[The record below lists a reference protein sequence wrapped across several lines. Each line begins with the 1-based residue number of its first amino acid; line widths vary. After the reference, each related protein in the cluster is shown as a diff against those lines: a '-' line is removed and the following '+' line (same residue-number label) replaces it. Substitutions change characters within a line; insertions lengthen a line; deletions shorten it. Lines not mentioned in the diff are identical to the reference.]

1 MVTGLAIGL
10 VALVG
15 NGFLTRAGGLAFC
28 GLHLSSIVSFCNACS
43 GRRLRKF
50 RYWTLASCQVRHL
63 HPEGNVRYMKVEK
76 RVAGAISSTSGSK
89 KTHNTTFSPFQT
101 PVRKQNERMRVRG

>member
-89 KTHNTTFSPFQT
+89 KTQCCVRLLHFSQ
-101 PVRKQNERMRVRG
+101 R